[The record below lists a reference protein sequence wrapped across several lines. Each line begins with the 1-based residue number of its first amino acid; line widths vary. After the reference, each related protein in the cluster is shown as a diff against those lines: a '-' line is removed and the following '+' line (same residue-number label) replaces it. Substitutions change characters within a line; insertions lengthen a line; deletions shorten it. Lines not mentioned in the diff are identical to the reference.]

1 MQGHAFLKAL
11 SAVATARQ
19 EGNGLELRTG
29 EGALAITLVR
39 DGRKPSTGR
48 VDEAAP
54 TFLDTNV
61 GLNRAS
67 DA

>member
-19 EGNGLELRTG
+19 EGNGLE
-29 EGALAITLVR
+29 
-39 DGRKPSTGR
+39 PSTGR
-48 VDEAAP
+48 VDKAAP